1 MPCLLCGFL
10 LMLLAGGPAR
20 GEPLLLSHIVSGGR
34 FYYVV
39 GRGDSFT
46 SLGSRY
52 GVDPEVLAQANG
64 RAIRSRLKAGDGLWI
79 DNRDIVPAD
88 IDDGILINVPQR
100 MLFLLS
106 SGHLIAAYPVSVG
119 RPGWR
124 TPRGEFTVVEKRK
137 DPVWRVPPSIQA
149 EMAAQGKRVRTRVPP
164 GPDNPLGKYW
174 VGLSLD
180 SI

>member
-79 DNRDIVPAD
+79 DNRHIVPAD